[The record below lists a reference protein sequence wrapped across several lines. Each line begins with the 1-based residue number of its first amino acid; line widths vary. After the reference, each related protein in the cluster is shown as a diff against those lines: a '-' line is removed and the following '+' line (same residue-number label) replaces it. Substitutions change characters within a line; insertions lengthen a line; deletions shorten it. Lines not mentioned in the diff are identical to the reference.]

1 MSDVAFLRETES
13 ALLNAPFQADGW
25 HQAIDMVARATG
37 SPSANLVAI
46 GGPLL
51 MPLNMFTGRAAQQAT
66 DYFANPALWGSC
78 NWRVQSS
85 GEPMSIQYER
95 HYALAR
101 SAGGTADYDDAVSDL
116 DMQFGCQSALISDS
130 RNFLGLAIFRGRREG
145 PSTEIVLD
153 RFRHLLKHVQR
164 AVRVQL
170 ALDGEA
176 AELMLGDLASVHC
189 RTVLL
194 DRHGCLNAVTPL
206 GEDLFDE
213 GGPARLDGLAFG
225 LRDPAE
231 DRQMHRAMARLLAA
245 ANDTHGPQL
254 HEMRAGRSA
263 ADPAGRWRLFIVR
276 LPQRRSGLGFDAQLA
291 ISFRPVQ
298 CSGLAS
304 GAQTA
309 TLG

>member
-1 MSDVAFLRETES
+1 MSEVAFLRETEL
-13 ALLNAPFQADGW
+13 ALMNAPFETDGW

-51 MPLNMFTGRAAQQAT
+51 MPLNMFTGRASKRAAA
-66 DYFANPALWGSC
+66 YFSNPMLWGSC

-85 GEPMSIQYER
+85 GDPMSIQHEA
-95 HYALAR
+95 HYSAAR

-145 PSTEIVLD
+145 PSTDIVLG
-153 RFRHLLKHVQR
+153 RFRHLLHHVQR

-170 ALDGEA
+170 ALDGDA
-176 AELMLGDLASVHC
+176 AELMLGDLAAVHC

-194 DRHGCLNAVTPL
+194 DRHGCLCAVTPV
-206 GEDLFDE
+206 GEGMFEDD
-213 GGPARLDGLAFG
+213 GPARLDGLAFG
-225 LRDPAE
+225 LREPGE
-231 DRQMHRAMARLLAA
+231 DRQMHQAMARLLAA
-245 ANDTHGPQL
+245 ANDTQGPQL

-263 ADPAGRWRLFIVR
+263 AYPSGRWRLFIVR
-276 LPQRRSGLGFDAQLA
+276 LPQSRLGLGFDAQLA
-291 ISFRPVQ
+291 VSFRPI
-298 CSGLAS
+298 
-304 GAQTA
+304 
-309 TLG
+309 

>member
-1 MSDVAFLRETES
+1 MSEAAFLRETEQ
-13 ALLNAPFQADGW
+13 ALMNAPFETDGW
-25 HQAIDMVARATG
+25 HRAIDMVAQATA

-51 MPLNMFTGRAAQQAT
+51 MPLNMFTGRDSERAAT
-66 DYFANPALWGSC
+66 YFSNPALWGSC

-85 GEPMSIQYER
+85 GEPMSIQHER
-95 HYALAR
+95 HYSAAR

-130 RNFLGLAIFRGRREG
+130 RNFLGLAIFRGRSEG
-145 PSTEIVLD
+145 PSSDIVLS
-153 RFRHLLKHVQR
+153 RFRHMLRHVQR

-194 DRHGCLNAVTPL
+194 DRHGCLCAVTPV
-206 GEDLFDE
+206 GEELFEED
-213 GGPARLDGLAFG
+213 GPARLDGLAFG
-225 LRDPAE
+225 LREPSE
-231 DRQMHRAMARLLAA
+231 DRQVHRAMARLLAA
-245 ANDTHGPQL
+245 ANDMHGPQL

-263 ADPAGRWRLFIVR
+263 AHPLGRWRLFIVR
-276 LPQRRSGLGFDAQLA
+276 LPQSRHGLGFDAQLA
-291 ISFRPVQ
+291 ISFRP
-298 CSGLAS
+298 A
-304 GAQTA
+304 
-309 TLG
+309 